1 MWGELRV
8 GSYHTEKEK
17 FKRTI
22 PAYNAGGLGVYLKP
36 KVRVS
41 FPRITLGGK
50 PSIVSPLKSSME
62 PRAFFRTGLVKSA
75 R

>member
-22 PAYNAGGLGVYLKP
+22 SAYNAGGLGVYLKT
-36 KVRVS
+36 K
-41 FPRITLGGK
+41 G
-50 PSIVSPLKSSME
+50 
-62 PRAFFRTGLVKSA
+62 
-75 R
+75 